1 MDGGL
6 NSKAFMRL
14 KLSLSL
20 RQWSRDITNL
30 KTKNLKEIKRISFL
44 KFFFFEIFKK
54 MSLLSQ
60 QPLVVC

>member
-20 RQWSRDITNL
+20 RQWSRDFTNL
-30 KTKNLKEIKRISFL
+30 KTKNLKEIKRISFF
-44 KFFFFEIFKK
+44 KFFFLKYSKK
-54 MSLLSQ
+54 CHCYHSN
-60 QPLVVC
+60 P

>member
-1 MDGGL
+1 
-6 NSKAFMRL
+6 MRL
-14 KLSLSL
+14 KLSLLL